1 MLEQF
6 LTWDRNATL
15 FINGSENLYWDQVIY
30 VATSTWMW
38 IPMGVVMLWLLWRN
52 MTPRQFCFAVLFL
65 ALAIFISDQLSSTV
79 FKPVFQ
85 RWRPTRDPVYM
96 YFVDVVHNYRGGM
109 YGFFSAHASNT
120 LSVAVFLACLIRN
133 KALNVVIISWS
144 LLNCYTRLY
153 LGVHY
158 LGDVLV
164 GICFGLVIGL
174 TLAYFYRK
182 YIGVKDPLLK
192 DNSVHLFSCTIIGSY
207 CLTFI
212 VAAVA
217 FL

>member
-1 MLEQF
+1 
-6 LTWDRNATL
+6 
-15 FINGSENLYWDQVIY
+15 
-30 VATSTWMW
+30 
-38 IPMGVVMLWLLWRN
+38 

-133 KALNVVIISWS
+133 KALNIVIISWS